1 MRLLL
6 ILLCVS
12 LMAVVAVPDAD
23 AGCRGCRSSALVVS
37 SGFGFG
43 FGFVQPQF
51 VNTFGGFN
59 SFGNRA
65 VFINRGFNS
74 FNRGFNS
81 FGAFGNPGF
90 INVRGFNN
98 RAVFINQ
105 GFRGGR
111 GGCGF

>member
-37 SGFGFG
+37 SGFG

-90 INVRGFNN
+90 INGRGFNN